1 MNLNTNTSTK
11 EIVLK
16 MEGIKKSFPGTLAVD
31 DVNFICKKGEV
42 HGLVGENGA
51 GKSTLMKILGG
62 IHIQDKGNIIINSE
76 EKRFNNYADARE
88 SGVGI
93 VYQELSLLPDL
104 SVAENIFMGIWAKKK
119 RFIDWDEIKR
129 KSKNILDKINIK
141 LDPEEIVGP
150 LPVAL
155 KQMVEIAKVLTQ
167 NPEIIIFD
175 EPTSALSREEV
186 DRLFK
191 IIKKLK
197 ENNKAIIFISHRLKE
212 VLEISDVIT
221 VMKDGKVVITREKE
235 YFDEDKLILSM
246 VGREFSQI
254 FPDKAT
260 KIKEDKIFSL
270 RSFSEKYKTEVKF
283 SVHKGEVLGIGGLQ
297 GQGQFEL
304 LQSIFGLGSKM
315 DTKIIIS
322 GRHFIPKNPTKAIK
336 EGISLIPEDRNT
348 EGIFLILSILHN
360 IAAATVDKRK
370 NIGLIEMKKEK
381 QEVRDIVRNLSIKI
395 VSHNQIASSL
405 SGGNLQK
412 LVLAKWLL
420 AKPKVMVML
429 EPTKGVDVGTKQ
441 QIYKLIRELA
451 DQGVAIIIYTSEMI
465 ELIGICDRVL
475 IMNQGF
481 LTANLSGNE
490 ITEEKIMKASVS
502 NINILE
508 EAKE

>member
-1 MNLNTNTSTK
+1 MNLDTNTSTK

-175 EPTSALSREEV
+175 EPTSALSKGEV
-186 DRLFK
+186 ARLFD
-191 IIKKLK
+191 IIKNLR
-197 ENNKAIIFISHRLKE
+197 ENKKAIIFISHRLKE
-212 VLEISDVIT
+212 VLDISDVIT

-260 KIKEDKIFSL
+260 KIKKEKIFYSH
-270 RSFSEKYKTEVKF
+270 SFSEKYKKEVKF
-283 SVHKGEVLGIGGLQ
+283 SVQKGEVLGIGGLQ
-297 GQGQFEL
+297 GQGQFEV
-304 LQSIFGLGSKM
+304 LQSIFGLGNGM
-315 DTKIIIS
+315 HTKVKVLDKYIL
-322 GRHFIPKNPTKAIK
+322 PKNPTQAIK
-336 EGISLIPEDRNT
+336 AGISLIPEDRGT
-348 EGIFLILSILHN
+348 EGVFLILSILQN

-370 NIGLIEMKKEK
+370 NIGLIDMKEEK
-381 QEVRDIVRNLSIKI
+381 KEVRDIARDLSIKI
-395 VSHNQIASSL
+395 VSFNQIASSL

-420 AKPKVMVML
+420 SKPKVMVML

-441 QIYKLIRELA
+441 QIYKLIRKLA

-475 IMNQGF
+475 VMNQGF

>member
-1 MNLNTNTSTK
+1 MDASSSIKGT
-11 EIVLK
+11 VLK
-16 MEGIKKSFPGTLAVD
+16 MEGITKSFPGTLAVD
-31 DVNFICKKGEV
+31 DADFICKKGEV

-62 IHIQDKGNIIINSE
+62 IHRQDKGKIFINNK
-76 EKRFNNYADARE
+76 EKQFKNYAEARE

-104 SVAENIFMGIWAKKK
+104 SVAENIFMGIWAKKGK
-119 RFIDWDEIKR
+119 FIDWNEIKI
-129 KSKNILDKINIK
+129 KSKKILDEINIK
-141 LDPEEIVGP
+141 LDPDEIVGP

-186 DRLFK
+186 VRLFK
-191 IIKKLK
+191 IIQKLK
-197 ENNKAIIFISHRLKE
+197 ESNKAIIFISHRLKE
-212 VLEISDVIT
+212 ILDISDIIT
-221 VMKDGKVVITREKE
+221 VMKDGKVVVTREKE

-260 KIKEDKIFSL
+260 SVNEDKIFSFHG
-270 RSFSEKYKTEVKF
+270 FSKRYKKGVEF

-297 GQGQFEL
+297 GQGQIEL
-304 LQSIFGLGSKM
+304 LQSIFGLDNKM
-315 DTKIIIS
+315 NAKVMVSDRVILV
-322 GRHFIPKNPTKAIK
+322 KNPTQAIK
-336 EGISLIPEDRNT
+336 ARISLIPEDRNT
-348 EGIFLILSILHN
+348 EGVFLILSILQN
-360 IAAATVDKRK
+360 IAAATIDKRK
-370 NIGLIEMKKEK
+370 RIGLIDRQEEKKEVK
-381 QEVRDIVRNLSIKI
+381 DIVTDLSIKF
-395 VSHNQIASSL
+395 VSLNQIARSL

-420 AKPKVMVML
+420 SKPKVMVML

-441 QIYKLIRELA
+441 QIYRLIRELA
-451 DQGVAIIIYTSEMI
+451 EQGVAIIIYTSEMI
-465 ELIGICDRVL
+465 ELVGICDRVL
-475 IMNQGF
+475 VMNQGF
-481 LTANLSGNE
+481 ITANLKGND

-502 NINILE
+502 NINILT